1 MLKTMRD
8 SFHHLKWVLLAVVAA
23 FIFGFVFIDMG
34 LGGATGGSADDSAFA
49 ARVNG
54 DSISY
59 NEFYRAMKNYE
70 DMYRQMY
77 GQQFT
82 PEMAQAMGLPRQ
94 VLDTLV
100 DQRLMLQEAE
110 RLELEASPEEVRAK
124 LLEIPIFT
132 QDGKFIGMELYTR
145 YVTGPMGYAST
156 ADFEA
161 DLARDIVLQKIESAL
176 MNSVVVTPGAADA
189 EYRRV
194 SENAKI
200 RYALLPAARLAASI
214 NVTPAEVDAF
224 YAKNQGRY
232 AHAEQRQVRY
242 LLADTARLRSQIVPT
257 DAEIRQFYESKKE
270 ELKTADA
277 ARVLHILVKVDPAA
291 TPDVDAA
298 ARAKAEGLVKQL
310 RAGADFATL
319 ARQNS
324 DDPSSSGNGGD
335 MGFVERGQTV
345 EPFEKAIFS
354 IPANTISDPIR
365 TPEYGYHIVKVTERR
380 PAGYRPFEEVKGQL
394 ASQLADQKATDQARE
409 AISRVSAQIRENK
422 PKSVDAFVALANAT
436 VSSNDTGFFQKS
448 DPIPGIGSN
457 PTLSQWIFAAKEGD
471 IGEVTGTSRGII
483 IPYVAG
489 VRAAGVTPLAEIRAR
504 VEQDARDAKA
514 REQASSVLAAA
525 MAGAAGIDAVAA
537 KAGVTVAEATV
548 NRQSP
553 VAGFSGDTSAL
564 VEAAMASQA
573 GQIKGPITVSDGAV
587 AFQVT
592 ELKKVTPEEL
602 TQNRAQYLDTVRMQE
617 ARSLRRVL
625 IERLRKAA
633 KVDINDAI
641 LRANTGQPSV

>member
-34 LGGATGGSADDSAFA
+34 LGGATGGSTDESAAFA

-110 RLELEASPEEVRAK
+110 RLDLQASPEEVRAK

-132 QDGKFIGMELYTR
+132 QDGKFIGMELYKR

-232 AHAEQRQVRY
+232 AHSEQRQVRY

-257 DAEIRQFYESKKE
+257 DPEIRQFYDSKKE

-291 TPDVDAA
+291 TPEVDAA
-298 ARAKAEGLVKQL
+298 ARAKAQGLVQQL

-324 DDPSSSGNGGD
+324 DDPSSSGNGGE

-354 IPANTISDPIR
+354 ITANTISDPIR
-365 TPEYGYHIVKVTERR
+365 TPEYGYHIVKVVERR

-394 ASQLADQKATDQARE
+394 ASQLADQKANDQARE
-409 AISRVSAQIRENK
+409 AISRVSAQVRENK

-448 DPIPGIGSN
+448 EPIPGIGSN
-457 PTLSQWIFAAKEGD
+457 PTLSQWIFAAKQGD

-489 VRAAGVTPLAEIRAR
+489 VRPAGVTPLAEIRAR
-504 VEQDARDAKA
+504 VEQDAR
-514 REQASSVLAAA
+514 
-525 MAGAAGIDAVAA
+525 
-537 KAGVTVAEATV
+537 
-548 NRQSP
+548 
-553 VAGFSGDTSAL
+553 
-564 VEAAMASQA
+564 
-573 GQIKGPITVSDGAV
+573 
-587 AFQVT
+587 
-592 ELKKVTPEEL
+592 
-602 TQNRAQYLDTVRMQE
+602 
-617 ARSLRRVL
+617 
-625 IERLRKAA
+625 
-633 KVDINDAI
+633 
-641 LRANTGQPSV
+641 